1 MLSHFSSVIVNSN
14 LPLSNRRGANVSFGG
29 QELVYQEYEILY
41 VDLDFDGHE
50 LIQLSD
56 VGDNVV
62 MYIVST
68 NPYDMYFHP
77 GEQHK
82 LHKLNGLDDLCYEE
96 YHHYVG

>member
-62 MYIVST
+62 ILHQCTLYLQTLMICTFTPGSST
-68 NPYDMYFHP
+68 SSTS
-77 GEQHK
+77 
-82 LHKLNGLDDLCYEE
+82 
-96 YHHYVG
+96 